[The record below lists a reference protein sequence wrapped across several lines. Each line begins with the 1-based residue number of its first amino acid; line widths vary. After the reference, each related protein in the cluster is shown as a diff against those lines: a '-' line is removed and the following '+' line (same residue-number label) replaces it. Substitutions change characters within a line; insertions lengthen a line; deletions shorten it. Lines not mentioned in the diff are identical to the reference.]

1 MGFIQI
7 ISQKKFALISIL
19 FFLYVALNLFDGE
32 RGLISYYKNIE
43 IKQQL
48 TKEKKLLQKE
58 LMSVERKNSLLT
70 GTIDLDY
77 LEILYREK
85 FMIGKKN
92 EKVFT
97 GYRQ

>member
-7 ISQKKFALISIL
+7 ISQKKFMLMSIF
-19 FFLYVALNLFDGE
+19 FFLYIALNLFDGE
-32 RGLISYYKNIE
+32 RGLISYYKNKE

-48 TKEKKLLQKE
+48 IEEKKLLYTH
-58 LMSVERKNSLLT
+58 LMSVEKKNSLLT
-70 GTIDLDY
+70 GTVDLDY

-85 FMIGKKN
+85 FMHGKAN

-97 GYRQ
+97 SY

>member
-7 ISQKKFALISIL
+7 ISQKKFMLMSIF
-19 FFLYVALNLFDGE
+19 FFLYIVLNLFDGE
-32 RGLISYYKNIE
+32 RGLISYYKNKE

-48 TKEKKLLQKE
+48 IEEKKLLYTRI
-58 LMSVERKNSLLT
+58 MSVEKKNSLLT
-70 GTIDLDY
+70 GTVDLDY

-85 FMIGKKN
+85 FMYGKKN

-97 GYRQ
+97 SY

>member
-7 ISQKKFALISIL
+7 ISQKKFMLMSIF
-19 FFLYVALNLFDGE
+19 FFLYIMLNLFDGE
-32 RGLISYYKNIE
+32 RGLISYYKNKE

-48 TKEKKLLQKE
+48 IEEKKLLHAH
-58 LMSVERKNSLLT
+58 LMSVEKKNSLLT
-70 GTIDLDY
+70 GTVDLDY

-85 FMIGKKN
+85 FMHGKAN

-97 GYRQ
+97 SY

>member
-7 ISQKKFALISIL
+7 ISQKKFMLMSIF
-19 FFLYVALNLFDGE
+19 FFLYIMLNLFDGE
-32 RGLISYYKNIE
+32 RGLISYYKNKE

-48 TKEKKLLQKE
+48 IEEKKLLYTH
-58 LMSVERKNSLLT
+58 LMSVEKKNSLLT

-85 FMIGKKN
+85 FMHGKAN

-97 GYRQ
+97 SY